1 MTDPITPTVS
11 QVLSWQIKVD
21 ATAPLA
27 ETIARELRSLA
38 DRMNSTID
46 GLNWSGEGR
55 AGADYRSDREHQQMG
70 TLASEFDDLAAQS
83 RTHHA
88 NLDHMVS
95 TAKTAVA
102 SLRDNSFNG
111 VNFYKVA
118 EDWTVTDGT
127 DWDTLYAA
135 AGDNQD
141 TISQLDNI
149 KSTRANTAIN
159 ETIRLQQLA
168 RDIGIED
175 AATADAIGKI
185 LDGIEQLAPE
195 TSADGL
201 TPSAA
206 EEDGKA
212 IADGT
217 ATDEEIARI
226 SERLADTGLTPEQLA
241 ALERGEEID
250 VPPATLAYLQA
261 FYGYAG
267 RDGLLQFSDQLA
279 RTNTPQATQLR
290 TDLGNGLMVLSNE
303 KVVTRDKD
311 TGSVVNRGG
320 YDKLH
325 SEVRELVGT
334 RAGTGINLPD
344 ANTRELPDD
353 YRGGL
358 FGNDREAA
366 YRQDLERFANLLG
379 ASEKGYEPGQRFGM
393 ELTRQA
399 AHQAI
404 LADRTEAGHDV
415 PWSGVSEQT
424 LQDLVNVGARN
435 DDANYALITGNGDPE
450 LFGAGTPGQ
459 DNDGY
464 HRDSVLTPLLKHEWD
479 DDGKALS
486 EMFTWINEDARIT
499 DPGNPVQVA
508 DAKQAGEAAYGLA
521 QLLSTTES
529 GLNKENLYQSWLDVP
544 GHDKQSLGELNP
556 VATKALA
563 TALAPYT
570 LDMIDADDN
579 LTNTTGFGE
588 LNPVEAVRVMSVL
601 NTDSDAAT
609 IINSVALAEADRI
622 EGIYA
627 DQAARGNPNHLLGT
641 MAGDMRWLV
650 DSGIDAEIADRT
662 QNAQDADTSKQQK
675 YAAAYTAAQIFAAGF
690 GPQAAA
696 GVAVTE
702 FFKNDITAV
711 DGTFINPFP
720 DVKLTADGIDYTN
733 YNPAEIG
740 DNNNRMYAMVQG
752 LVNGG
757 HIEPASLPD
766 AFLNTDGTMKSWVAL
781 NAERNSTDYAQIAA
795 INDAL
800 KTLPKALA
808 DGGVEIEEQFS
819 YTSAATEAPGVLD
832 REVLHPDNGDN
843 QRALESV
850 LKNDSA
856 NVGNANRWRYRD

>member
-1 MTDPITPTVS
+1 MTDPVPPTVS
-11 QVLSWQIKVD
+11 QVLSWQIKID
-21 ATAPLA
+21 STALTA
-27 ETIARELRSLA
+27 ETIARELRGLA

-46 GLNWSGEGR
+46 GLDWSGEGR

-70 TLASEFDDLAAQS
+70 ALATEFDDLAAQS
-83 RTHHA
+83 RIHHA

-95 TAKTAVA
+95 TAKTAVE

-111 VNFYKVA
+111 VNFYNVA

-127 DWDTLYAA
+127 DWNTLYAA

-141 TISQLDNI
+141 TINQLDNI
-149 KSTRANTAIN
+149 KSVRENTATN

-175 AATADAIGKI
+175 AATADAIGNI

-195 TSADGL
+195 TPADGL

-226 SERLADTGLTPEQLA
+226 SERLAESGLTPDQLA
-241 ALERGEEID
+241 ALERGEEVD
-250 VPPATLAYLQA
+250 VPPATLAYLHA

-279 RTNTPQATQLR
+279 KTNTPQAKQLR
-290 TDLGNGLMVLSNE
+290 EDLGDGLMVLSNE
-303 KVVTRDKD
+303 KIVTRDKD
-311 TGSVVNRGG
+311 TGAVVNRGG

-325 SEVRELVGT
+325 SEIRELVGT
-334 RAGTGINLPD
+334 RAGTGINMPD

-353 YRGGL
+353 YRAGL
-358 FGNDREAA
+358 FGDDKEAA
-366 YRQDLERFANLLG
+366 YRQDLERFASLLG
-379 ASEKGYEPGQRFGM
+379 ASEKEYQPGERFGM

-415 PWSGVSEQT
+415 PWNGVGEQT
-424 LQDLVNVGARN
+424 LQELVSVGTRS

-450 LFGAGTPGQ
+450 LFGVGTPGQ

-479 DDGKALS
+479 DNGAALS

-499 DPGNPVQVA
+499 DPGDAAQVA

-529 GLNKENLYQSWLDVP
+529 GLNKENLYESWLDVP

-570 LDMIDADDN
+570 LDMIDANDE

-588 LNPVEAVRVMSVL
+588 LNPVEAVRVMSIL
-601 NTDSDAAT
+601 NTDPDAAT

-622 EGIYA
+622 DGIYA
-627 DQAARGNPNHLLGT
+627 DQAANGKPNHLLGT
-641 MAGDMRWLV
+641 QAGDLRWLV

-690 GPQAAA
+690 GPEAAA
-696 GVAVTE
+696 GVALTE
-702 FFKNDITAV
+702 FFKNDITSN
-711 DGTFINPFP
+711 DGTFVNPFP
-720 DVKLTADGIDYTN
+720 DVKLTADGTDYTN

-740 DNNNRMYAMVQG
+740 DDNNRMYAMVQG

-757 HIEPASLPD
+757 HLDPATLPPEFRN
-766 AFLNTDGTMKSWVAL
+766 ADGTLKSWVGMSSD
-781 NAERNSTDYAQIAA
+781 RNSDPQLRGP
-795 INDAL
+795 INDGL
-800 KTLPKALA
+800 KELPQILT
-808 DGGVEIEEQFS
+808 DGGVGLDGRFA
-819 YTSAATEAPGVLD
+819 YTVAAMEAAKKLD
-832 REVLHPDNGDN
+832 DEVLHPDSGDN
-843 QRALESV
+843 QNALDNV
-850 LKNDSA
+850 LKKDSA
-856 NVGNANRWRYRD
+856 NAGNANRWRNRD